1 MPYNKQLISYLP
13 PVLQKI
19 LEFKEISNSQQPEF
33 DAAWEAFEE
42 AFDNCFLELAREK
55 GIESWEQEL
64 GFKPDGSLDVR
75 KQRIKTAWRGDI
87 VYNKARIKKWLS
99 EICGTDRFEYS
110 LLTNTYLLRLVVPAQ
125 VDYDIVFDTLR
136 QMVPSNIHIEQGIRL
151 ADCLT
156 NLFVG
161 VYFRSQIKAVY
172 KFDTYVSV
180 EN

>member
-19 LEFKEISNSQQPEF
+19 LEFKQISNSQQPEF

-75 KQRIKTAWRGDI
+75 KQRIKTAWRGDV
-87 VYNKARIKKWLS
+87 VYDKTWIKKWLG
-99 EICGTDRFEYS
+99 EICGSDGFEYS
-110 LLTNTYLLRLVVPAQ
+110 LLTNTYLLRLVVPAK
-125 VDYDIVFDTLR
+125 VDYAYVFDTLR
-136 QMVPSNIHIEQGIRL
+136 QLIPGNIHIEPGIRL
-151 ADCLT
+151 SDCSSRIYS
-156 NLFVG
+156 G
-161 VYFRSQIKAVY
+161 VYYTSKISITY
-172 KFDTYVSV
+172 KVDELV
-180 EN
+180 ES